1 MLTIPSFFE
10 AHKVSIIIFISF
22 VFGFFQFIVSYFSLN
37 LSDFKLYISSISFCY
52 FFLFLELNF
61 LNAKGFLKK
70 NYLKSIKSIQTLIW
84 LIFLFLFLIYF
95 YCVGVSKYF
104 FIMIGTLSFIIFQQ
118 SMFAVKYS
126 NLIRKRNLYI
136 DYYKLDLF
144 NRFIVFVLS
153 FLLFISLKIYLI
165 FSGFIY
171 IIVASFYIKKFKLYP
186 TWYFKKELIDS
197 NFVKMVFFKF
207 LEQLNIAYL
216 SIALPFL
223 DKIFPDSKYINVIEK
238 LKSFFYLIMLAL
250 FQEKKMPIRTKLLM
264 LPFSLSLFISFYFSN
279 YLLLFIHL
287 FINQYLFAF
296 LISSSYMQLNKI
308 FCSLLIFMLVLP
320 PLFFDNYF
328 HIVQFQSS
336 ILFIIFF
343 LIKTNNLLRH

>member
-1 MLTIPSFFE
+1 
-10 AHKVSIIIFISF
+10 
-22 VFGFFQFIVSYFSLN
+22 
-37 LSDFKLYISSISFCY
+37 
-52 FFLFLELNF
+52 
-61 LNAKGFLKK
+61 
-70 NYLKSIKSIQTLIW
+70 
-84 LIFLFLFLIYF
+84 
-95 YCVGVSKYF
+95 
-104 FIMIGTLSFIIFQQ
+104 
-118 SMFAVKYS
+118 
-126 NLIRKRNLYI
+126 
-136 DYYKLDLF
+136 
-144 NRFIVFVLS
+144 
-153 FLLFISLKIYLI
+153 
-165 FSGFIY
+165 
-171 IIVASFYIKKFKLYP
+171 
-186 TWYFKKELIDS
+186 
-197 NFVKMVFFKF
+197 MVFFKF